1 MIEGKCD
8 VVIHDYKS
16 DKKED
21 LVKDNDD
28 EYTNLKVSSDHKSV
42 LGFEDTKVEEEL
54 LHMWDVEDKTEI
66 DYDTLDLEDL
76 TSLREDVSKLYFMS
90 HKDN

>member
-8 VVIHDYKS
+8 VVIYDYKS

-21 LVKDNDD
+21 LVKNNDD

-42 LGFEDTKVEEEL
+42 LGFEDTKLEEEL

>member
-8 VVIHDYKS
+8 VVIYDYKS